1 MTEPTGQPTYPEG
14 SLGAHRRTSGS
25 AIASLVCGIAA
36 FGPIPVI
43 GSVAALVLGYSARK
57 EIERTP
63 GLEGEGFATAGIILG
78 WIGVAVG
85 VLGVFLLIGLL
96 ADAGGSGIGTP

>member
-14 SLGAHRRTSGS
+14 SIGAHHRTSGT

-43 GSVAALVLGYSARK
+43 GSIAALILGYSARK

-63 GLEGEGFATAGIILG
+63 GLEGDGFATAGIILG
-78 WIGVAVG
+78 WIGVAIG
-85 VLGVFLLIGLL
+85 FLGVFLVIGLM
-96 ADAGGSGIGTP
+96 AGTGGSGIGTP

>member
-1 MTEPTGQPTYPEG
+1 MTEPTDQPTYPEG
-14 SLGAHRRTSGS
+14 SLGAYRRTSGT

-43 GSVAALVLGYSARK
+43 GSIAALVLGYSARK

-85 VLGVFLLIGLL
+85 FLGVFLVIGLV
-96 ADAGGSGIGTP
+96 ANSGGSGIGTP

>member
-1 MTEPTGQPTYPEG
+1 MTEPIDRPYPEG
-14 SLGAHRRTSGS
+14 SLGAHRRTSGM

-36 FGPIPVI
+36 FVAIPII

-63 GLEGEGFATAGIILG
+63 GLEGEGYASAGIILG
-78 WIGVAVG
+78 WIGVG
-85 VLGVFLLIGLL
+85 LMILGIVLVIGL
-96 ADAGGSGIGTP
+96 AAAGSGVGTL